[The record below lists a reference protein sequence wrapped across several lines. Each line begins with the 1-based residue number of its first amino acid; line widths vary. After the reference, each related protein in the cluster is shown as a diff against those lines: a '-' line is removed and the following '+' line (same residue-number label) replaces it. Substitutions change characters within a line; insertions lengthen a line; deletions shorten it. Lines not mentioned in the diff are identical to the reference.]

1 MRAFIAIDLPSHIR
15 EEIITLQDIL
25 GSQLA
30 GNYRFP
36 KPSQLHLTLK
46 FLGKIDAKG
55 LEYFQEFLEKT
66 CSSHAPFRLSLEKL
80 GSFGRPPRIAWLGLA
95 GEKKKLYALQNAIA
109 KEEDRSFQA
118 HITVA
123 RVTRPPKGKQLEHY
137 LHTLKSLKPQELS
150 WHIEEVIL
158 YHSQLKATGAE
169 HGAIGRFALNKG
181 KRSAKNK
188 DKP

>member
-1 MRAFIAIDLPSHIR
+1 M
-15 EEIITLQDIL
+15 TLQGIL

-46 FLGKIDAKG
+46 FLGEIDNKG
-55 LEYFQEFLEKT
+55 LEHFQKHLEEV
-66 CSSHAPFRLSLEKL
+66 CSSHTSFNLSLEKL
-80 GSFGRPPRIAWLGLA
+80 GSFGRPPRVAWLGLA

-123 RVTRPPKGKQLEHY
+123 RVTNPPRGHHLEHY
-137 LHTLKSLKPQELS
+137 LKTLKTLKPQKRS
-150 WHIEEVIL
+150 WTVEEVIL
-158 YHSQLKATGAE
+158 YHSELKSTGAQ
-169 HGAIGRFALNKG
+169 HHILGRFPLQPPSPK
-181 KRSAKNK
+181 
-188 DKP
+188 